1 MKRLILIISTLLFG
15 ILSAVS
21 LGEFYFTHQLG
32 DPEYYILLFS
42 LLCGFSGVIIGWTF
56 RSKGINPRT
65 IVLTVLLSIWS
76 VEAFA
81 QVR

>member
-1 MKRLILIISTLLFG
+1 MKRLILIVSTLLFG

-42 LLCGFSGVIIGWTF
+42 LLCAFSGVISGWLLLRKNDGRVLHLF
-56 RSKGINPRT
+56 WGI
-65 IVLTVLLSIWS
+65 LFL
-76 VEAFA
+76 
-81 QVR
+81 